1 MKIFTFLG
9 MAMNERLFN
18 ERGIDLT
25 HRNILLL
32 FCKLNFKEIET
43 GSRGNELVYY
53 SLFWF

>member
-1 MKIFTFLG
+1 MKIFTFFG